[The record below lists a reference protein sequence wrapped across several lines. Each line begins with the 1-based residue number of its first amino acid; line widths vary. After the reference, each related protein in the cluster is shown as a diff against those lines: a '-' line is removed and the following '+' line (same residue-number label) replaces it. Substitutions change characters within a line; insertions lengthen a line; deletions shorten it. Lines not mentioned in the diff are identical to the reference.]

1 MTMQNP
7 TPTESYDDGNGQRG
21 DVGYDRPM
29 TGSTQYRNEFDDTQ
43 KVRETKPSLITT
55 EFWIMLG
62 GIAALILAYIIVDD
76 DSLDLFRLCLLSTI
90 AGAAYIISR
99 GLAKSGSRT
108 ERRTVR

>member
-1 MTMQNP
+1 MTMQ
-7 TPTESYDDGNGQRG
+7 TPTESYDDGNGRRG

-90 AGAAYIISR
+90 AGSAYIISR

-108 ERRTVR
+108 ERRAVR